1 MIHSGKH
8 ALVLGLGRSGQAAA
22 LLLTEEG
29 ARVTASDSNDTPA
42 LRATAAELE
51 AQGITTLLGPTAET
65 DPTPYDLCVLS
76 PGIDP
81 TTPIVR
87 NVVAKKIPII
97 GELELGFEECHCP
110 VVAITGTNGKTTT
123 TLLTDHILN
132 AAGVRTTASGN
143 IGTPFAQ
150 AIRESNALDVMTLEV
165 SSFQLETIVHFH
177 PHIAVWLNFSP
188 DHLDRYPDL
197 PSYRA
202 AKLRIFER
210 QTADDFQ
217 IVNARE
223 AADLPTTA
231 ATRLTFSAHVPDADF
246 TLNESAIHFHGTAVL
261 DLADIHLRGTHNAE
275 NVMAALA
282 IGHALGV
289 DLERLANAARTF
301 PAPVHR
307 CEFVRELDGTRW
319 INDSKATTLESTTAA
334 LSAANAPVVLI
345 AGGKDKGFEF
355 HPLADSVKKTVRAA
369 VLIGEMRHRIAE
381 AWPDTETHLANS
393 LEDAVAQARSLAQP
407 GDEVI
412 FSPGTSSFDM
422 FTSYVHRGDA
432 FKAAV
437 HALSPSQQ
445 QPNSET

>member
-8 ALVLGLGRSGQAAA
+8 AIVLGLGRSGNAAA
-22 LLLTEEG
+22 LLLLEEG
-29 ARVTASDSNDTPA
+29 ARVTVADSNDTPA
-42 LRATAAELE
+42 LREAATQLATK
-51 AQGITTLLGPTAET
+51 GINTLLGPAAET
-65 DPTPYDLCVLS
+65 DPTAYDLCVLS

-81 TTPIVR
+81 ATPIVQ
-87 NVVAKKIPII
+87 NVAAKNIPII
-97 GELELGFEECHCP
+97 GELELGFEECLCP

-132 AAGVRTTASGN
+132 AAGVRTAASGN

-150 AIRESNALDVMTLEV
+150 AIRESGTLDVMTLEV

-197 PSYRA
+197 ASYRA
-202 AKLRIFER
+202 AKLRVFER
-210 QTADDFQ
+210 QTGKDFQ

-223 AADLPTTA
+223 AADLPTSD
-231 ATRLTFSAHVPDADF
+231 ATRITFSAHVPDADF
-246 TLNESAIHFHGTAVL
+246 SLSGTTLQFRGEPLL
-261 DLADIHLRGTHNAE
+261 DLSEIHLRGTHNAE
-275 NVMAALA
+275 NMMAALA

-289 DLERLANAARTF
+289 DLDRLVTAARTF

-319 INDSKATTLESTTAA
+319 INDSKATTLESTAAA
-334 LSAANAPVVLI
+334 LSAAAAPVVLI
-345 AGGKDKGFEF
+345 AGGKDKGFEY
-355 HPLADSVKKTVRAA
+355 HPLADQVKKTVRTA
-369 VLIGEMRHRIAE
+369 VLIGEMRDRIAV
-381 AWPDTETHLANS
+381 AWPETDTHIADS
-393 LEDAVAQARSLAQP
+393 LEDAVAKARALAEP
-407 GDEVI
+407 GEDVI

-422 FTSYVHRGDA
+422 FTSYVQRGDA

-437 HALSPSQQ
+437 QALSPSQQ
-445 QPNSET
+445 PTNSEN